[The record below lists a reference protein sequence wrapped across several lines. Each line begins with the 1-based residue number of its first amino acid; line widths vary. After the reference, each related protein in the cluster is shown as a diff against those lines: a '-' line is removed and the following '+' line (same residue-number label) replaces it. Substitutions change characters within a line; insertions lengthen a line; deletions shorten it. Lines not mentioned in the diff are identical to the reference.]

1 MYCFK
6 EKCGRLAKLVIISFY
21 QFSKSRFKYWGVI
34 YQFSKSRLLGS
45 HLSIFK
51 IKIIGE
57 SFINFQNQDYWGVIY
72 QFSKSRLLGSHL
84 SIFKI
89 KIIGESPVLNG
100 GGGGGGG
107 RGHNLVF
114 YICLILH
121 HILKLQAVNHTTY
134 ISLVIHINTS
144 SQQTISCTFCSKS
157 NG

>member
-21 QFSKSRFKYWGVI
+21 QFSKSR
-34 YQFSKSRLLGS
+34 LLGS

-51 IKIIGE
+51 IKIIRE

-84 SIFKI
+84 F
-89 KIIGESPVLNG
+89 LM
-100 GGGGGGG
+100 GGGG

-114 YICLILH
+114 YIGLILH